1 MIKES
6 ISTQL
11 MRIVFLCYCLVAI
24 TVTAVHVFEEYR
36 QTQINISQELISY
49 QNIFGPVLGKSM
61 WHLDRERIE
70 DVMNAMNLVP
80 VIKGV
85 KINKVGEDKIFMA
98 QGMVM
103 NDHLETLLYQ
113 GGQVTVLG
121 NQEDLFY
128 YQFSVVYEY
137 AGVGHELAEV
147 TLYSNS
153 SVVFDRVKTG
163 FIFLVINS
171 IIKGIALWI
180 IFYWFSNKI
189 ILRPLNKLASTVKE
203 ISFNDMGGLKKIQV
217 TRKNNEL
224 RDLQLSFSEM
234 IREIEESKFQ
244 IMDLNNNLFEKV
256 KTKTQQIEMEKQKVV
271 DALEVKTNFLAT
283 MSHEIRTPLN
293 GVIGM
298 LTLLKAAELDGN
310 SLNKVKLAQD
320 SAKTLMLLIND
331 ILDYSKIES
340 GNLKLENNAICLQDE
355 VSDILD
361 VNRILVHQKGLE
373 LEADS
378 KNLDAFRVLG
388 DSLRLGQIM
397 NNLLSNAIKFT
408 SQGDIKV
415 SCELYEDQLNDEYC
429 TLRVS
434 IQDSGIGIAPENIAG
449 LFQVFTQADA
459 STTRQFGGT
468 GLGLAIVKDLCELM
482 GGRVWVKSTLDVG
495 SCFSFEVRFQKVLF
509 HEPIDKNTDE
519 SLSRPLPSAKILL
532 VEDNL
537 INQEVALDMLATL
550 GQQVSL
556 AQNGQEALKALQES
570 DFDLVLMDCQ
580 MPIMDGY
587 EATQFIRSKLIL
599 ALGKG
604 TPIPIIAMTANA
616 MDGDMEKCLEVGMS
630 DYLSKPVDIKAL
642 ERKLRRY
649 LNSPSQ

>member
-1 MIKES
+1 
-6 ISTQL
+6 
-11 MRIVFLCYCLVAI
+11 
-24 TVTAVHVFEEYR
+24 
-36 QTQINISQELISY
+36 
-49 QNIFGPVLGKSM
+49 
-61 WHLDRERIE
+61 
-70 DVMNAMNLVP
+70 
-80 VIKGV
+80 
-85 KINKVGEDKIFMA
+85 
-98 QGMVM
+98 
-103 NDHLETLLYQ
+103 
-113 GGQVTVLG
+113 
-121 NQEDLFY
+121 
-128 YQFSVVYEY
+128 
-137 AGVGHELAEV
+137 
-147 TLYSNS
+147 
-153 SVVFDRVKTG
+153 
-163 FIFLVINS
+163 
-171 IIKGIALWI
+171 
-180 IFYWFSNKI
+180 
-189 ILRPLNKLASTVKE
+189 
-203 ISFNDMGGLKKIQV
+203 
-217 TRKNNEL
+217 
-224 RDLQLSFSEM
+224 
-234 IREIEESKFQ
+234 
-244 IMDLNNNLFEKV
+244 
-256 KTKTQQIEMEKQKVV
+256 
-271 DALEVKTNFLAT
+271 
-283 MSHEIRTPLN
+283 
-293 GVIGM
+293 
-298 LTLLKAAELDGN
+298 
-310 SLNKVKLAQD
+310 
-320 SAKTLMLLIND
+320 MLLIND

-373 LEADS
+373 LEADL
-378 KNLDAFRVLG
+378 KNLGAFRVLG

-415 SCELYEDQLNDEYC
+415 SCELYDDQLNDEYC
-429 TLRVS
+429 TLRVGV
-434 IQDSGIGIAPENIAG
+434 QDSGIGISPENIAG

-519 SLSRPLPSAKILL
+519 SLSGPLPSAKILL

-599 ALGKG
+599 ALGKS

-616 MDGDMEKCLEVGMS
+616 MEGDMEKCLEVGMS

-649 LNSPSQ
+649 LN